1 MSEAPGLISFDEW
14 SKLSAENRHRYNLL
28 VTEIQSLQA
37 ENHQL
42 NVELERRRSELV
54 VMTTERLLPLEQEVR
69 RLKARLVEQGNLT
82 SELRAAVGEVV
93 QYIKAKTVSGYSQCL
108 LCGTLWMDAS
118 AEHHLTGCWVPKTL
132 DLLKRSGEK

>member
-1 MSEAPGLISFDEW
+1 MSEAPRLISFDEW

-69 RLKARLVEQGNLT
+69 RLKAINKELT
-82 SELRAAVGEVV
+82 DWWNATNPWRDDDIEG
-93 QYIKAKTVSGYSQCL
+93 
-108 LCGTLWMDAS
+108 
-118 AEHHLTGCWVPKTL
+118 
-132 DLLKRSGEK
+132 GEK